1 MLAPG
6 ELPTRALLGT
16 YLERCCVHACIQ
28 QCTHEYTSVYTR
40 VYFSL
45 LSSSYVPD
53 KYMSRVQVFL
63 SSVYASRLS
72 SPCPL
77 VIACVSSWGEAGEI
91 FVRYLFLRSRI
102 NKFAVES
109 S

>member
-1 MLAPG
+1 
-6 ELPTRALLGT
+6 
-16 YLERCCVHACIQ
+16 
-28 QCTHEYTSVYTR
+28 
-40 VYFSL
+40 
-45 LSSSYVPD
+45 
-53 KYMSRVQVFL
+53 MSRVQVFL

-72 SPCPL
+72 SLCPL
-77 VIACVSSWGEAGEI
+77 VIACISSWGEAGEI